1 MVKEYGFDA
10 SRNVRDLGG
19 YKTKE
24 GKTVKYGLLIRG
36 ISTSRFETEHD
47 KKLFESLNI
56 NTMLYQPQ

>member
-47 KKLFESLNI
+47 KKLFESQYNL
-56 NTMLYQPQ
+56 